1 MLTGKMNGISIWK
14 KNIMAKILIDI
25 NVLLDDFLNRDE
37 VSKVLIDRLAESD
50 NELFITASMVATLDY
65 FLNKYGANKKVVG
78 DFYTDIL

>member
-50 NELFITASMVATLDY
+50 NSFNGSDT
-65 FLNKYGANKKVVG
+65 
-78 DFYTDIL
+78 